1 MLRFVSTS
9 HSSAHLLF
17 LVVVVENFSQLFF
30 FLVSSPKQCPACQ
43 EYFSKFSFCICVH
56 TVVYLFCQSGKLFS
70 VTWQSSA
77 ITSNNFLDT
86 NIRRKN
92 IDFFNFSI
100 LYLPLFFVFFLCTCS
115 CRLCI
120 CFRCLCTFF
129 SFVYFFCRLCTFLWF
144 VFSSSWLLGF
154 SQHHFIT
161 WPRNNEYWRPKNKV
175 GGCLGKTWENICKN
189 MAFVPALVM
198 GCSFSP
204 DQSSQAKAN
213 LLIYCKLLFVD
224 SWNTSCVFVWFHL
237 CTMNCVS
244 WFVYYF
250 TDQSFP
256 AKANLLLRSNLPKG

>member
-100 LYLPLFFVFFLCTCS
+100 LYLPLFFVFFFVYLQLS
-115 CRLCI
+115 FVYLLSL
-120 CFRCLCTFF
+120 FVYFF
-129 SFVYFFCRLCTFLWF
+129 FVCVLFLSFVYFLVICVFFLLVAR
-144 VFSSSWLLGF
+144 VFS
-154 SQHHFIT
+154 T
-161 WPRNNEYWRPKNKV
+161 
-175 GGCLGKTWENICKN
+175 
-189 MAFVPALVM
+189 
-198 GCSFSP
+198 SFHYMT
-204 DQSSQAKAN
+204 KE
-213 LLIYCKLLFVD
+213 
-224 SWNTSCVFVWFHL
+224 
-237 CTMNCVS
+237 
-244 WFVYYF
+244 
-250 TDQSFP
+250 
-256 AKANLLLRSNLPKG
+256 